1 MKPQEIRILQA
12 NKIDRKTI
20 LLNYMDLYDQAV
32 QGFDSMAVNTKHQ
45 TEHRKA
51 QLVQKIGQ

>member
-1 MKPQEIRILQA
+1 MQA